1 MLSDRLRSLFRGPP
15 STGNGGAPASGP
27 ASTSRSRLFQTHAEV
42 VSTRSSR
49 GLEQFFGHIRG
60 EAGLSLLDLGGAD
73 QQNIDF
79 ITSLGHRVT
88 TQSFLQTL
96 DETFGSEEL
105 SEQANV
111 GRIEYFL
118 DQALN
123 FPEYNFDGVLVWD
136 VLQYLSP
143 PLLNATLDR
152 LYRTLRPGSYLL
164 AFFHANDKIAD
175 VPACHFS
182 IQDSSTL
189 LLSQHGTRRQAQ
201 SFNNR
206 NLEKLFVNFESV
218 KFFLTR
224 ESLREVIVRR

>member
-1 MLSDRLRSLFRGPP
+1 MLSERLRNLFRGQSVNEPGGILSPGSP
-15 STGNGGAPASGP
+15 SSSRTRLHQSQAEVISTR
-27 ASTSRSRLFQTHAEV
+27 TSRA
-42 VSTRSSR
+42 
-49 GLEQFFGHIRG
+49 LEQFFEYIRG
-60 EAGLSLLDLGGAD
+60 QAGLSLLDLGGAT

-79 ITSLGHRVT
+79 ITNLGHRIT

-96 DETFGSEEL
+96 DETFGSEDI
-105 SEQANV
+105 SEQANP

-118 DQALN
+118 EHALN

-136 VLQYLSP
+136 VLQYLSA
-143 PLLNATLDR
+143 PLLNATLNR

-164 AFFHANDKIAD
+164 AFFHASDKIAD
-175 VPACHFS
+175 VPACNFR
-182 IQDSSTL
+182 IQDPSTL
-189 LLSQHGTRRQAQ
+189 VLAQHGTRRQAQ